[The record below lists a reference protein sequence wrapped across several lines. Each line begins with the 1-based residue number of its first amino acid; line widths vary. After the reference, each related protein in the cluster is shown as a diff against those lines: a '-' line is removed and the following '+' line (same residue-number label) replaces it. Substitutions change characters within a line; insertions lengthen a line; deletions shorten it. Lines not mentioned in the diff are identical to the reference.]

1 MHILV
6 LILCTLIHLWS
17 GLSFAK
23 VPNNRLVFAFEDA
36 PRTYDPRYAVDAN
49 SQYVEGL
56 VHCSLVDFD
65 KKGKVVPYLAESW
78 QWLDSKTLKI
88 RLKAGAYFSNGQ
100 PVNPDDVKASYEFF
114 FAQTKH
120 LSPRAGAFKGIKE
133 IKVAGKE
140 LIFTLSDPDAS
151 FLGNLSVGILP
162 KELALGGHISTP
174 EKIPSCG
181 AFTLKKKGLTGVLLG
196 VNSYYQLG
204 PKPKLEEIEIK
215 IVKDETTRYAKLQKG
230 ELDLVQNGLGID
242 KILGIIKSKSSNLKF
257 DRLAGLK
264 TRYLG
269 YNIKDQYLK
278 NQKVRK
284 AISLAINRDA
294 IIQYLLGGMASKA
307 ATMLP
312 PYHEYFNQSLEQ
324 AEYDPKKANKILD
337 ESGFKIKE
345 DGFRFML
352 SYKTTNRTSSLGIA
366 KAIASDL
373 KNIGIKVEVET
384 LEWGRFKADVD
395 KGHVQMWGLA
405 WIGFKDPDIY
415 HYAFSSHSF
424 PPDGGNRGWFHDP
437 EVDMLLDKAQET
449 IDFTKRKK
457 IYDKVQVQLFEKSP
471 YAFLFHEDHVVLMQ
485 PNVKGFELYA
495 DGRYSSLRHA
505 YKEN

>member
-1 MHILV
+1 MRLFF
-6 LILCTLIHLWS
+6 ILCSLVYLWPGHGS
-17 GLSFAK
+17 AK
-23 VPNNRLVFAFEDA
+23 TPNNRLVFAFEDA

-56 VHCSLVDFD
+56 VHCSLIDFD
-65 KKGKVVPYLAESW
+65 KQGKVVPYLAESW
-78 QWLDSKTLKI
+78 QWLDSKNLKM
-88 RLKAGAYFSNGQ
+88 RLKDGAYFSDGKA
-100 PVNPDDVKASYEFF
+100 VGPDDVKANYEFF
-114 FAQTKH
+114 FAQNKH
-120 LSPRAGAFKGIKE
+120 ASPRAGAFKGIKE
-133 IKVAGKE
+133 IKISGKD
-140 LIFTLSDPDAS
+140 LLFTLSEPDAS
-151 FLGNLSVGILP
+151 FLVNLSVGILP
-162 KELALGGHISTP
+162 KEFVQGGAISHP

-181 AFTLKKKGLTGVLLG
+181 AFTLKKKGLMGVLLSA
-196 VNSYYQLG
+196 NPHYKLG
-204 PKPKLEEIEIK
+204 PRPKLEEVEIK

-230 ELDLVQNGLGID
+230 ELDLVQNGLGIE
-242 KILGIIKSKSSNLKF
+242 KILGIVKSKSSKLKF
-257 DRLAGLK
+257 ARLAGLK
-264 TRYLG
+264 TRYVG

-278 NQKVRK
+278 NQQVRK
-284 AISLAINRDA
+284 AISLAIDRDA

-312 PYHEYFNQSLEQ
+312 PYHEYFNQSLVP
-324 AEYDPKKANKILD
+324 ADYDPNKASKILD
-337 ESGFKIKE
+337 EAGFKKKD
-345 DGFRFML
+345 DGFRFLL

-373 KNIGIKVEVET
+373 KKIGIKVEVET
-384 LEWGRFKADVD
+384 LEWGRFKDDVE

-415 HYAFSSHSF
+415 YYAFSSQKF

-437 EVDMLLDKAQET
+437 KVDKLLEEAQVTPE
-449 IDFTKRKK
+449 FAKRKK
-457 IYDKVQVQLFEKSP
+457 IYDDVQALLYEQSP

-485 PNVKGFELYA
+485 ANVRGFELYA